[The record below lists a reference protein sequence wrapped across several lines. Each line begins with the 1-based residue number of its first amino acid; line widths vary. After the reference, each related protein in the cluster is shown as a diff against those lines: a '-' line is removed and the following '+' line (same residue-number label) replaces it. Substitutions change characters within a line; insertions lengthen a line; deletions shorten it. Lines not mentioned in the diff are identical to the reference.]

1 MNTEEKEI
9 QNVTSDSEDQGTS
22 TPVPSSKKKR
32 NIPAIVASVIA
43 FLAIV
48 SSISKPSPDSYQ
60 ALQEKYNKLK
70 KDYTS
75 QEESL
80 ELVTN
85 QYDSYKNQMSAFDDL
100 SDEEIDALVS
110 KADEILAEKQA
121 KEDEAK
127 KAQEEAAKAEAEK
140 QQKLNSASTSQKNAL
155 AKAKGYL
162 GYTAFS
168 YKGLIE
174 QLEYEGFSSEDAT
187 YGADNCGADWTAQ
200 ADKKA
205 ADYMGY
211 SSFSRASLIE
221 QLEYEGFTQEQAEH
235 GASSVG
241 L

>member
-22 TPVPSSKKKR
+22 IPVPSSKKKR

-48 SSISKPSPDSYQ
+48 SSISKPSSDSYQ
-60 ALQEKYNKLK
+60 ALQGKYNKLK
-70 KDYTS
+70 KDYKS

-127 KAQEEAAKAEAEK
+127 D
-140 QQKLNSASTSQKNAL
+140 
-155 AKAKGYL
+155 YL